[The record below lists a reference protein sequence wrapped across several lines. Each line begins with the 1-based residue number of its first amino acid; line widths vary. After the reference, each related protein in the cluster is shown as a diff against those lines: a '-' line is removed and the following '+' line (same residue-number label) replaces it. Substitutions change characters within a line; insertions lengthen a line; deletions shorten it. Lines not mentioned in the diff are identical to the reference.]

1 MGELWA
7 IGEGMEGGFAGGH
20 NPTPKVPATYDRAAF
35 TESVSG
41 EPPYEPAGRS
51 TGKLVTNSQG
61 GSIVHWAHV
70 SIRAIYGQV
79 AGGHSTITPHIDQY
93 PSLGTLQC
101 GKVSISVCCAPL

>member
-1 MGELWA
+1 
-7 IGEGMEGGFAGGH
+7 MEGGFAGGH
-20 NPTPKVPATYDRAAF
+20 NPTRKVPATYDRAAF

-61 GSIVHWAHV
+61 GSIVNWAHV

-79 AGGHSTITPHIDQY
+79 AGGHSTITP
-93 PSLGTLQC
+93 LQ
-101 GKVSISVCCAPL
+101 VR